1 MNKLKMRHC
10 IERLPPKQQMAI
22 RACFTAAKRKSTC
35 ICMRRARRVLLRMRS
50 PKLYEHLC
58 KQKILI
64 LPSRTCLVCIIM
76 YTTSRVALVLMTVF
90 ATELVQRL
98 DMEVCSQHDRILFD
112 ELKSSEQFGVNTA
125 GTYIPRF
132 STRT

>member
-1 MNKLKMRHC
+1 MNKLEMRHC

-22 RACFTAAKRKSTC
+22 RACFTAKKRKSAC
-35 ICMRRARRVLLRMRS
+35 ICMRRAIRVLLCMRS

-90 ATELVQRL
+90 ATELVQGL

-125 GTYIPRF
+125 GMYKPRF